1 KDEKK
6 GEKVMKKIEFIYEN
20 YVKDLF
26 RSVNNVVI
34 DEGGLKEIIDNNTG
48 EIIVVLEDENKL
60 VMNVY
65 ASKDI
70 TISEIQRLI
79 SAFKFF
85 NINLDFIKYNTI
97 PFTNLCLIEFEVNN

>member
-1 KDEKK
+1 
-6 GEKVMKKIEFIYEN
+6 MKKIEFIYEN

-26 RSVNNVVI
+26 PSVKNVVI
-34 DEGGLKEIIDNNTG
+34 DEDGLKEIIDNNTG

-70 TISEIQRLI
+70 TISEIQRLVQL
-79 SAFKFF
+79 FKFF
-85 NINLDFIKYNTI
+85 NINLNFIRYNTI
-97 PFTNLCLIEFEVNN
+97 PFTNLCLIEFEVCSNE

>member
-1 KDEKK
+1 
-6 GEKVMKKIEFIYEN
+6 MKMRKIEFIYEN

-26 RSVNNVVI
+26 PSVKNVVI

-70 TISEIQRLI
+70 TISEIQRLVQL
-79 SAFKFF
+79 FKFF
-85 NINLDFIKYNTI
+85 NINLNFIRYNTI
-97 PFTNLCLIEFEVNN
+97 PFTNLCLIEFELCNNE

>member
-1 KDEKK
+1 MKMR
-6 GEKVMKKIEFIYEN
+6 KVEFVYEN

-26 RSVNNVVI
+26 PSVKNVVI
-34 DEGGLKEIIDNNTG
+34 DEGGLKEIIDNTG

-70 TISEIQRLI
+70 TISEIQRLVQL
-79 SAFKFF
+79 FKFF
-85 NINLDFIKYNTI
+85 NINLEYIKYNTI
-97 PFTNLCLIEFEVNN
+97 PFTNLIEFVFEVCSNE